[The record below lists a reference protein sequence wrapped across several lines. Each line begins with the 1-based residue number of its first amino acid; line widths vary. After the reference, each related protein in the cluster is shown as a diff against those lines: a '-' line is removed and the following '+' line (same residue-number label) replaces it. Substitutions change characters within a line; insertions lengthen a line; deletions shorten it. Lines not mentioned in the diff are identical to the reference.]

1 MRGAVVLAALVV
13 APRLAAA
20 QLCHDLP
27 DLEAHH
33 RTAPSKVHAHG
44 ATGATHDHGT
54 GLALGL
60 RTEAATAAL
69 SRRPIDYQGAS
80 LRVDW
85 HLGRFHLR
93 AQSSWYRL
101 RDTLEVTYGPGD
113 VLLAAMWTAVERPRW
128 RLGVAAPVGVPLGDQ
143 EEHLGMGHWMIM
155 PGAFF
160 AAQPRSSV
168 SISTGVAYHLALGNG
183 GHNHGIGPYVNPMTA
198 SEVSLAGRVGVRVA
212 PALQLLAES
221 ALAVPL
227 DDGELRAILGGGV
240 TWQLGVVSLTVVAQ
254 AGALHA
260 PFTARGVADVAY
272 AF

>member
-1 MRGAVVLAALVV
+1 MRGAVAIAVALAWA
-13 APRLAAA
+13 APRGAAA

-27 DLEAHH
+27 DLESHH
-33 RTAPSKVHAHG
+33 RPAPGKVKAASTHAEHAHG
-44 ATGATHDHGT
+44 L

-101 RDTLEVTYGPGD
+101 RDSLEVSYGPGD

-128 RLGVAAPVGVPLGDQ
+128 RLGVAAPVGVPVGDH
-143 EEHLGMGHWMIM
+143 EENLGMGHWMIM

-160 AAQPRSSV
+160 AAQPWREV
-168 SISTGVAYHLALGNG
+168 SISTGVAYHRALGNG
-183 GHNHGIGPYVNPMTA
+183 GHAHGIGPYVNPMTA
-198 SEVSLAGRVGVRVA
+198 SEVSLAGRVGLQVA
-212 PALQLLAES
+212 PALQLLTEG

-227 DDGELRAILGGGV
+227 DGDARAILGGGV
-240 TWQLGVVSLTVVAQ
+240 SWNLGVVSVTVVAQ

-260 PFTARGVADVAY
+260 PFTARGLADVAY